1 MSYGVIAGCRVKE
14 IFVTPKGIAMTD
26 KRDRTRE
33 RAARAI
39 FADWEP
45 QDITELVR
53 LISKLAE
60 TMTDESKGWRSPR

>member
-1 MSYGVIAGCRVKE
+1 
-14 IFVTPKGIAMTD
+14 MTD

-33 RAARAI
+33 RAARAR

-45 QDITELVR
+45 QDITDLVR